1 MKLPSWH
8 MPPAK
13 ARTKVPNRNLLQTSW
28 SLAGTPQSI
37 RRSTAVWWL
46 LWAAGHSTVCWPTTE
61 DASVKCII
69 QKVQSTLGSN
79 VLVTLFDTKKHM
91 AICRLVALLSWRRV
105 RYSLAMSTSSVVPGN
120 GFTSCRV
127 DPRAPSLPLHEGLG
141 TLSDPVSG
149 CYWPHSLLAV
159 TQNAPYH
166 DILLSLGTNI
176 LWQVSL
182 L

>member
-13 ARTKVPNRNLLQTSW
+13 ARTKVPNRNLFQTSW

-37 RRSTAVWWL
+37 RGSTAVWWL
-46 LWAAGHSTVCWPTTE
+46 LWAEGHSTVCWPMTE
-61 DASVKCII
+61 DASVNCII
-69 QKVQSTLGSN
+69 QKVHSTYQMYLSLSLTWKN
-79 VLVTLFDTKKHM
+79 T
-91 AICRLVALLSWRRV
+91 AICRQVALLSWRRV
-105 RYSLAMSTSSVVPGN
+105 RYSLAMSTSSVVPGD

-141 TLSDPVSG
+141 TLLDPVSG

-166 DILLSLGTNI
+166 DILLSPGTNI